1 MTLRKELIAASVA
14 VLLSVAPL
22 GQAAMPVVDVA
33 ALARLATQIRTMQD
47 HLTTARN
54 TLSQAQQAFTS
65 MTGSRGMERLLGN
78 TIRNY
83 LPADFGELEQ
93 AIRDGAGAYQALSNE
108 VRATL
113 NANSVLRPQDLT
125 RWSPLQR
132 DLLTEQRQQLA
143 SRQAIT
149 RQALG
154 NTSQRFAALQQLI
167 DAIGSANDPKAVMD
181 LQARIA
187 AENAMLANE
196 RSKLEVL
203 QQLAVADE
211 AAQRQK
217 LREQAMAD
225 VGSLRNLAP
234 MGLR

>member
-1 MTLRKELIAASVA
+1 MAVGVALLLGVTSVA
-14 VLLSVAPL
+14 
-22 GQAAMPVVDVA
+22 QAAWPVIDITA
-33 ALARLATQIRTMQD
+33 IARLAQQIRTMQD
-47 HLTTARN
+47 HLQTARN
-54 TLSQAQQAFTS
+54 TLSQAERTFQS

-78 TIRNY
+78 TVRNY

-93 AIRDGAGAYQALSNE
+93 TIRDGVGAYQSLSNE

-113 NANSVLRPQDLT
+113 HANSVLQPQDLT
-125 RWSPLQR
+125 RWSPSQR
-132 DLLTEQRQQLA
+132 DLLDVERRQLA

-167 DAIGSANDPKAVMD
+167 DAIGSASDPKAVMD
-181 LQARIA
+181 LQARIG
-187 AENAMLANE
+187 AEQAMLANE

-203 QQLAVADE
+203 QQMASADE
-211 AAQRQK
+211 AVQRQK

>member
-1 MTLRKELIAASVA
+1 MNSRTRVMAVGA
-14 VLLSVAPL
+14 VLILGMVPVA
-22 GQAAMPVVDVA
+22 QASWPVIDITA
-33 ALARLATQIRTMQD
+33 IARLAQQIRTMQD
-47 HLTTARN
+47 HLQTARN
-54 TLSQAQQAFTS
+54 TLSQAERTFQS

-78 TIRNY
+78 TVRNY

-93 AIRDGAGAYQALSNE
+93 TIRDGVGAYQSLSNE

-125 RWSPLQR
+125 RWSPSQR
-132 DLLTEQRQQLA
+132 DLLDVERRQLA

-167 DAIGSANDPKAVMD
+167 DAIGSASDPKAVMD
-181 LQARIA
+181 LQARIG
-187 AENAMLANE
+187 AEQAMLANE

-203 QQLAVADE
+203 QQMASADE
-211 AAQRQK
+211 AVQRQK

>member
-1 MTLRKELIAASVA
+1 MIRRTHIIAATVA
-14 VLLSVAPL
+14 SLLVIAPVA
-22 GQAAMPVVDVA
+22 QAAWPVVDVTA
-33 ALARLATQIRTMQD
+33 IARLAQQIRTMQD
-47 HLTTARN
+47 HLQTARN
-54 TLSQAQQAFTS
+54 TLSQAERSFQS

-83 LPADFGELEQ
+83 LPADFSELEQ
-93 AIRDGAGAYQALSNE
+93 AIRDGAGAYQSLSNE
-108 VRATL
+108 VRVTL

-132 DLLTEQRQQLA
+132 DLLDVERRQLA

-154 NTSQRFAALQQLI
+154 NTSQRFQALQQLI

-187 AENAMLANE
+187 AEQAMLANE

-203 QQLAVADE
+203 QQLAQADE
-211 AAQRQK
+211 AVQRQK